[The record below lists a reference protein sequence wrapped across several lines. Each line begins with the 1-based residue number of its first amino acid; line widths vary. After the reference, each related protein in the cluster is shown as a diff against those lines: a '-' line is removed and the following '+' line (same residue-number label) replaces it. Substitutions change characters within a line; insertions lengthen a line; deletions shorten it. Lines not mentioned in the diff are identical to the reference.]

1 MRTIRLFLTILLALL
16 LLEPTSAQETPSSGQ
31 KLALYSKPAV
41 VRVYG
46 AYLAEFY
53 FNNTSWRTSIGGV
66 GSGFF
71 INSDGY
77 IATNAHVVSEIH
89 DGEEKAREK
98 LTIAVVKQIGNK
110 FLGDYRRMTSDQYR
124 VLMANLQLRQIRK
137 INFIQLTNGE
147 YVPYEIKS
155 YGAPVGEGKDCAIIK
170 VELKNTPAL
179 LIGDSNKVQ
188 LQDEVYALGYPG
200 AVDNLIEMGVL
211 DKKSQLEA
219 SITNG
224 NVLAKKNTTDGA
236 PVLQVTVAITH
247 GNSGG
252 PAINKSGEVIGLSTF
267 GSLSSE
273 GQEVQ
278 GFNFLV
284 PSSTLMEF
292 VRQAGTANSMG
303 AVDRLYQEGLN
314 LYWEQRYTAAIEK
327 FQEVQGLF
335 PAHSEAGKLIQQARD
350 LKSQGKERSFISSNL
365 TLILGGSAVAL
376 VLIVLIGGT
385 GAFLL
390 LRKKPAPAA
399 ASFQP
404 QPKMQYTPP
413 PMPQTS
419 STPPVMS
426 QPVPPSPPS
435 FHPPPVQGQAMQDLG
450 AAKTVVASPKPVA
463 DATIPIGQVSFGQ
476 VVCTRGL
483 LQGQSFQITAQGI
496 NIGRVP
502 GNQVVLPD
510 GRASSKHAWIGIE
523 ENKVVVKDNGST
535 NGTFLN
541 SMQNRIKYAALNDGD
556 VVIIGDPDVCS
567 LTYKVRG

>member
-1 MRTIRLFLTILLALL
+1 MRKMTPLLTLL
-16 LLEPTSAQETPSSGQ
+16 LVILSVTWAGAQEAPSAGQ

-46 AYLAEFY
+46 AYLGEFY

-77 IATNAHVVSEIH
+77 IATNAHVVNEIH

-110 FLGDYRRMTSDQYR
+110 FLGDYRRMTTDQYR
-124 VLMANLQLRQIRK
+124 VLIANLQLRQIK
-137 INFIQLTNGE
+137 KFNFVQLTNGE

-170 VELKNTPAL
+170 VELKNTPSL

-200 AVDNLIEMGVL
+200 AVDNLTNLGVL
-211 DKKSQLEA
+211 DQKSQLEA

-224 NVLAKKNTTDGA
+224 NISAKKNTTDGA
-236 PVLQVTVAITH
+236 PVLQVTVPITH

-252 PAINKSGEVIGLSTF
+252 PAVNKAGEVIGLSTF
-267 GSLSSE
+267 GSLSSD

-292 VRQAGTANSMG
+292 VRQAGTANSIG
-303 AVDRLYQEGLN
+303 AVDRLYQEGLE
-314 LYWEQRYTAAIEK
+314 LYWQQRYTASIEK
-327 FQEVQGLF
+327 LQEVQGLF

-350 LKSQGKERSFISSNL
+350 LKSQGKERSFVSSNL
-365 TLILGGSAVAL
+365 PLILGGSVVAL
-376 VLIVLIGGT
+376 LVIVIIGGT

-399 ASFQP
+399 AFQP
-404 QPKMQYTPP
+404 QPKMQYVPPTPQSV
-413 PMPQTS
+413 PQT
-419 STPPVMS
+419 PQFP
-426 QPVPPSPPS
+426 PPS
-435 FHPPPVQGQAMQDLG
+435 FQPAQRQPVQDPG
-450 AAKTVVASPKPVA
+450 KTVVTAASTNPASDSTV
-463 DATIPIGQVSFGQ
+463 PIGQFSFGQ

-502 GNQVVLPD
+502 GNQIVLPD
-510 GRASSKHAWIGIE
+510 GRASSKHAWIGME
-523 ENKVVVKDNGST
+523 EGKVVVTDNGST

-541 SMQNRIKYAALNDGD
+541 SMQNRITRAALNDGD
-556 VVIIGDPDVCS
+556 VVIISDPDVCS